1 MSAVPLNDERQ
12 AQIQKSIISIAGA
25 KDVSLVMRVDPSLI
39 GGLVIRIGSRMIDT
53 SLKTKLNRLKTA
65 MKGVT

>member
-1 MSAVPLNDERQ
+1 MPLNDARQ
-12 AQIQKSIISIAGA
+12 GQIQKSITSIARA

-53 SLKTKLNRLKTA
+53 SLKTKLNRLETA